1 MLDVINLTAQEMTL
15 NYTANKNILIEAK
28 ESCRVPVPVVRCPL
42 DKILA
47 DREIGQLNPYV
58 EGQGKLVF
66 IVNCFGKLWEAD
78 NSGSPGLFFKI

>member
-1 MLDVINLTAQEMTL
+1 MTL

-47 DREIGQLNPYV
+47 DRETGQLNPYV
-58 EGQGKLVF
+58 EGQGMLILLISF
-66 IVNCFGKLWEAD
+66 LNL
-78 NSGSPGLFFKI
+78 NFFLIQTQ

>member
-1 MLDVINLTAQEMTL
+1 MTL

-47 DREIGQLNPYV
+47 DREIGQLNPYI
-58 EGQGKLVF
+58 EGQGMLIFNFSIFKSDSIL
-66 IVNCFGKLWEAD
+66 N
-78 NSGSPGLFFKI
+78 LFP

>member
-1 MLDVINLTAQEMTL
+1 MTL

-47 DREIGQLNPYV
+47 DRETGQLNPYV
-58 EGQGKLVF
+58 EGQGMLIFFF
-66 IVNCFGKLWEAD
+66 IHFKSDFISNEP
-78 NSGSPGLFFKI
+78 NS